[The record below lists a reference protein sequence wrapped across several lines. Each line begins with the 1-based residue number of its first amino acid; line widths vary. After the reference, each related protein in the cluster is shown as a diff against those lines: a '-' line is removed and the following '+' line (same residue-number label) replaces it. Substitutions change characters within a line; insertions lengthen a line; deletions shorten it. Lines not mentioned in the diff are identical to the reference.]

1 MKTGSGSFFQ
11 SFEYNIQD
19 FEDKSDFL
27 YKSEIGLIAF
37 MELKGMK

>member
-1 MKTGSGSFFQ
+1 METGSGSFFQ
-11 SFEYNIQD
+11 SFEYYIQD
-19 FEDKSDFL
+19 FEEQGDFL